1 MEVKDK
7 KFMKT
12 IAAAYKT
19 VKPLNDFLTEAI
31 H

>member
-1 MEVKDK
+1 VKDK

-12 IAAAYKT
+12 VTDSFKT
-19 VKPLNDFLTEAI
+19 LKPLNDFLTEAL